1 MTTSLKKMPM
11 RWRLGLVLLVS
22 TFSLMFMGI
31 SGLLSISAVNRTV
44 SSLTSET
51 IPTLGLIS
59 SLEITMK
66 NCQVGLLE
74 LTLPGISDAEIEKV
88 YNQTKADLKIFDEQL
103 KKISQL
109 QSGTEDLEQI
119 KGLEKSWI
127 DFQAEI
133 QRSLDL
139 VISGSAADR
148 EVFAE
153 RYRKDLSTLQ
163 SRIQK
168 SLEQLS
174 SRNAAHSRNQSEDA
188 EKVTRQA
195 RYGMLSMLTLILV
208 FIAVSGVLLIR
219 SIDRT
224 LQSIMNH
231 VDAQSQEV
239 LASAA
244 RVDGLSQSLHEA
256 AQGTSKSVQTCAAN
270 LEEITAM
277 VQKSYQ
283 NAERST
289 HMASLAREASTAGDA
304 SVAQIADAMELIERT
319 TEHFV
324 QNLEERGRD
333 VATIETIFCDVT
345 EKARLIN
352 DIVFQTKLLSF
363 NASVEAARAGEYGKG
378 FAVVAEEVGK
388 LSRMTGEV
396 AGEISKLLA
405 TSSDAVK
412 AIAERIQATS
422 TEVRSH
428 AMSSVKTGT
437 ARVQKGRDL
446 LKSIVQNSHDVKFNL
461 DQISA
466 ATREQSLA
474 IQDIGTTLHGLQE
487 IADVNASKSHD
498 FNDIAHKLLV
508 SAETMKQTVEDLKRF
523 LDGQKSTPLVI
534 AESLADPDE
543 TERSED
549 DLSLPKAG

>member
-1 MTTSLKKMPM
+1 M

-22 TFSLMFMGI
+22 TLSLMFMGI
-31 SGLLSISAVNRTV
+31 SGLLSILAVNRTV
-44 SSLTSET
+44 TSLTAET
-51 IPTLGLIS
+51 IPALGLIS

-88 YNQTKADLKIFDEQL
+88 YNQTKADLAIFDGQL
-103 KKISQL
+103 KKMSSL
-109 QSGTEDLEQI
+109 QSGAQEREQI
-119 KGLEKSWI
+119 QLLEKAWV
-127 DFQAEI
+127 DFQAGI
-133 QRSLDL
+133 HHSLEL

-148 EVFAE
+148 EAFAE
-153 RYRKDLSTLQ
+153 RYRKDLSSLQ
-163 SRIQK
+163 QRIQK

-174 SRNAAHSRNQSEDA
+174 SQNANHSHSQSENA
-188 EKVTRQA
+188 ENVTRQA
-195 RYGMLSMLTLILV
+195 RYGMLSLLALMLT
-208 FIAVSGVLLIR
+208 FIAVSGLLLIR
-219 SIDRT
+219 NIDRT
-224 LQSIMNH
+224 LQLIMTH
-231 VDAQSQEV
+231 VDTQSQEV
-239 LASAA
+239 LASAT
-244 RVDGLSQSLHEA
+244 RVDCLSQSFHET
-256 AQGTSKSVQTCAAN
+256 AQGTSKSVQACAAN

-277 VQKSYQ
+277 VQKTYQ

-289 HMASLAREASTAGDA
+289 EMASLAREASAAGDE
-304 SVAQIADAMELIERT
+304 SVAQIAEAMDLIERT
-319 TEHFV
+319 TESFV
-324 QNLEERGRD
+324 QNLEERGKD
-333 VATIETIFCDVT
+333 VATIETIFHDVT

-405 TSSDAVK
+405 TSSVRVKEIAV
-412 AIAERIQATS
+412 RIQETS
-422 TEVRSH
+422 AGMRSD

-437 ARVQKGRDL
+437 ARVRKGRDL

-466 ATREQSLA
+466 ASREQTLA
-474 IQDIGTTLHGLQE
+474 IQDISTTLQGLME
-487 IADVNASKSHD
+487 MADVNANKSHD
-498 FNDIAHKLLV
+498 FNDIAHKLLG

-523 LDGQKSTPLVI
+523 LDGQTSIPAMTEPAMHLDE
-534 AESLADPDE
+534 AEAFEDE
-543 TERSED
+543 Q
-549 DLSLPKAG
+549 SLPKAG